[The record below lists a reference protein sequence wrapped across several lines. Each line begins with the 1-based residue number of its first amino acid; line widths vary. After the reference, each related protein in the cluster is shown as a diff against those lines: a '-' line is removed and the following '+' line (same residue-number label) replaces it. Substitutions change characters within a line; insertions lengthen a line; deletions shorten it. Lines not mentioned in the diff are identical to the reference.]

1 MTKKYSP
8 LLYTHKKGHKF
19 ASSEDGKKILPAII
33 QKKAVVRPRKAMRN
47 FIEEKNFVHLHLH
60 SEYSLLDGATRI
72 DSLVKEA
79 QKLGMRAVAVTDHG
93 NMYGAV
99 TFFDACVSLD
109 EAYYKEHG
117 KPIVKPIIGCEFYVC
132 RDHKVKEG
140 REKLHHLV
148 LLVKNDIGYK
158 NISALNAIAF
168 RDGFHFKPRI
178 DYDLLEKHSEG
189 LVCLSACVAG
199 TIPQYLLQDQDD
211 EAEKMALRLKNMFAP
226 GDFYIEV
233 QDHGLK
239 EQKYILPKLYALAKK
254 IGVKTVATNDVHYL
268 KKEDAFCQDILM
280 CVNMRKT
287 IDDPDRMKFDTDEFY
302 FKTYEEMQKVFEE
315 ESLANTLEIMDK
327 CNFNFE
333 YGHYLFPRYVPENG
347 DDPMTFIRKL
357 IDDGVKRKYG
367 KMTDELHERIEYELG
382 VISRMGFIEYYL
394 IVWDYISAARRM
406 GISVGPGRGS
416 GAGSVI
422 AYLLD
427 ITQLDPLR
435 FGLFF
440 ERFLNPDRVSAPDF
454 DVDFEDVR
462 RQDVIEYVRQKY
474 GPERVI
480 KIISLGMMAA
490 KNAIKDVG
498 RVLKVPYSETD
509 KITKAIPN
517 TVGRPF
523 ILKKVFG
530 FYQAKPGAK
539 DFGKEHEYVVPELVE
554 LYNNNPQLKEV
565 IDNAIKLEDMPRQT
579 SVHPCGVIIG
589 KEALDHFVPLSRSG
603 EDLTTQYNGGQME
616 HLGHLKMDF
625 LGLCNLSDI
634 KFAIE
639 YVKEN
644 RGIEVSFEKNTYD
657 DPDVF
662 KMIASGNTTAVFQIE
677 SGGFQKFMRELKPT
691 CLEDIVA
698 GVSLYRPGPM
708 DTIPDFVHNKHHPED
723 ITYVD
728 PRLEPVLNYTYGVI
742 VYQEQVMKIV
752 QVLAGYTLARAD
764 AVRKM
769 MGKKK
774 LKDLQKERDV
784 FVNGC
789 PSILGKPA
797 VDGCVKNGVSADV
810 ANALWDKMEKFGS
823 YAFNKS
829 HAAAY
834 SYVTYQT
841 AYLKYYYEPEFLTA
855 ILNNRI
861 TKSDDLKKYLAYV
874 KSEGLEL
881 LPPDVNASKTLF
893 SVKGETIRFGLS
905 AIKGIGGAICDQ
917 IIKEREQNGEFKS
930 LENFLSRTVEFGINK
945 RLIEGFIYAGAFDCF
960 GKTRSQLIS
969 VYENAMAC
977 AAKDAKSKLAGQFS
991 MFGDIMSGDDAI
1003 KIDYPNVKEYDTM
1016 EKLKKEKEVCGIYI
1030 SGNPLDDYLSEMAK
1044 YNFNSSMI
1052 QAEDAEDDSVDDDM
1066 GNSDFVS
1073 DIKDGMNVEC
1083 GGIISNVHKIMTKQ
1097 TNKPMAIITVED
1109 IYGEFDCMIFNKL
1122 YEVIQGSLENDRIAH
1137 IHGRISIRVGEKPII
1152 LVENIEFLDEKPSA
1166 TAVQTNQTKQPQ
1178 VVGEASEKQ
1187 QKPQTL
1193 YLKYDLTD
1201 AELVQSVGEIL
1212 ESYPGETPVFVQFQ
1226 KKLYNLKI
1234 CVEPSNSLQA
1244 ELITLLGAENI
1255 KLI

>member
-1 MTKKYSP
+1 
-8 LLYTHKKGHKF
+8 
-19 ASSEDGKKILPAII
+19 
-33 QKKAVVRPRKAMRN
+33 MRSFINENN
-47 FIEEKNFVHLHLH
+47 FIHLHLH

-72 DSLVKEA
+72 DSLVKRA
-79 QKLGMRAVAVTDHG
+79 KDLGMRAVAVTDHG
-93 NMYGAV
+93 IMYGAV

-117 KPIVKPIIGCEFYVC
+117 KPIVMPILGCEFYVC
-132 RDHKVKEG
+132 NDYKHKEG
-140 REKLHHLV
+140 REKLNHLV
-148 LLVKNDIGYK
+148 LLVKNEQGYK
-158 NISALNAIAF
+158 NISKLNAIAF
-168 RDGFHFKPRI
+168 RDGFYFKPRI
-178 DYDLLEKHSEG
+178 DYDLLAQYSEG
-189 LVCLSACVAG
+189 LVCLSACIAG
-199 TIPQYLLQDQDD
+199 TIPQYLLNGQDD
-211 EAEKMALRLKNMFAP
+211 LAEKDALRLKNMFAP

-233 QDHGLK
+233 QDHSLK
-239 EQKYILPKLYALAKK
+239 EEKFVLPKLYALAKK

-268 KKEDAFCQDILM
+268 DKEDSVSQDILM

-302 FKTYEEMQKVFEE
+302 FKTYEEMQKLFEE
-315 ESLANTLEIMDK
+315 ESLKTTLEIMDK
-327 CNFNFE
+327 CNYNFE
-333 YGHYLFPRYVPENG
+333 YGHYLFPRYVPETG

-367 KMTDELHERIEYELG
+367 EMTQELHDRIEYELG

-394 IVWDYISAARRM
+394 IVWDYIHAARKM

-422 AYLLD
+422 AYLMD

-454 DVDFEDVR
+454 DVDFEDCR
-462 RQDVIEYVRQKY
+462 RQDVIGYVREKY
-474 GPERVI
+474 GTERVI

-517 TVGRPF
+517 SIGRPY
-523 ILKKVFG
+523 ILKKAFG

-539 DFGKEHEYVVPELVE
+539 DYGVDYAVPELVDI
-554 LYNNNPQLKEV
+554 YNNNPQLRQV
-565 IDNAIKLEDMPRQT
+565 VDIAIKLEDMPRQT

-589 KEALDHFVPLSRSG
+589 KEALDNFVPLSRSG
-603 EDLTTQYNGGQME
+603 DEITTQYNGGQME

-634 KFAIE
+634 KFAIQ

-644 RGIEVSFEKNTYD
+644 RGIDVSFEHNTYD
-657 DPDVF
+657 DPEVF

-677 SGGFQKFMRELKPT
+677 SGGFQKFMRDLKPT

-708 DTIPDFVHNKHHPED
+708 DTIPEFVHNKHHPED
-723 ITYVD
+723 TTYVD

-797 VDGCVKNGVSADV
+797 VDGCIKNGVSAEV

-841 AYLKYYYEPEFLTA
+841 AYMKYYYEPEFLTA
-855 ILNNRI
+855 ILNNRM
-861 TKSDDLKKYLAYV
+861 TKSDDLKKYLAYA
-874 KSEGLEL
+874 KSEGIQI
-881 LPPDVNASKTLF
+881 LPPDINESKTLF
-893 SVKGETIRFGLS
+893 SVKGEIIRFGLS
-905 AIKGIGGAICDQ
+905 AIKGIGANICDQ
-917 IIKEREQNGEFKS
+917 IIDERDKNGKFTS

-945 RLIEGFIYAGAFDCF
+945 RLIEGFIYSGAFDSF
-960 GKTRSQLIS
+960 GKTRSQLIA
-969 VYENAMAC
+969 VYENALNC
-977 AAKDAKSKLAGQFS
+977 AAKDAKSKIAGQFS
-991 MFGDIMSGDDAI
+991 MFGDLMPEDEAI
-1003 KIDYPNVKEYDTM
+1003 KVDYPNIKEYEPM
-1016 EKLKKEKEVCGIYI
+1016 EKLKKEKEICGIYI
-1030 SGNPLDDYLSEMAK
+1030 SGNPLDAYLSKMLE
-1044 YNFNSSMI
+1044 YNFNSSMLQEGDN
-1052 QAEDAEDDSVDDDM
+1052 QAEDESQAQE
-1066 GNSDFVS
+1066 FVS
-1073 DIKDGMNVEC
+1073 DIQDGMAVEC
-1083 GGIISNVHKIMTKQ
+1083 GGIISEVKKIMTKMG
-1097 TNKPMAIITVED
+1097 NKPMAILTIED
-1109 IYGEFDCMIFNKL
+1109 IYGEFDCMMFPKIYDKFAQ
-1122 YEVIQGSLENDRIAH
+1122 ELETDRIVH
-1137 IHGRISIRVGEKPII
+1137 ITGKLSVRVGDKPII
-1152 LVENIEFLDEKPSA
+1152 LIDNIDFLDAIKQEDETSNKKQDVKVFGEEK
-1166 TAVQTNQTKQPQ
+1166 TAEVPK
-1178 VVGEASEKQ
+1178 VKV
-1187 QKPQTL
+1187 
-1193 YLKYDLTD
+1193 YLKFDLKNKEMVD
-1201 AELVQSVGEIL
+1201 IIGNVL
-1212 ESYPGETPVFVQFQ
+1212 ESYVGDSPVFVQYEG
-1226 KKLYNLKI
+1226 KLYDLKFR
-1234 CVEPSNSLQA
+1234 VSPSQSLKA
-1244 ELITLLGAENI
+1244 ELADIVGYQNVKI
-1255 KLI
+1255 M

>member
-1 MTKKYSP
+1 MTNKYSP
-8 LLYTHKKGHKF
+8 LLYSHKKGAKF
-19 ASSEDGKKILPAII
+19 KSSEDGKKILPEIKH
-33 QKKAVVRPRKAMRN
+33 KKNLKRPHEEMRK
-47 FIEEKNFVHLHLH
+47 FINEKNFVHLHLH
-60 SEYSLLDGATRI
+60 SEYSILDGATRI
-72 DSLVKEA
+72 DALVKKAKE
-79 QKLGMRAVAVTDHG
+79 LGMRAVAVTDHG

-117 KPIVKPIIGCEFYVC
+117 KPIVKPILGCEFYVSYNY
-132 RDHKVKEG
+132 KLKEG
-140 REKLHHLV
+140 REKLQHLV
-148 LLVKNDIGYK
+148 LLVKNAKGYE
-158 NISALNAIAF
+158 NISKLNAIAF

-178 DYDLLEKHSEG
+178 DYDLLEQYSEG
-189 LVCLSACVAG
+189 LVCLSACIAG
-199 TIPQYLLQDQDD
+199 TIPQLLLNNQDD
-211 EAEKMALRLKNMFAP
+211 EAEKVALRLKNMFAP

-233 QDHGLK
+233 QDHALK
-239 EQKYILPKLYALAKK
+239 EEKYVLPKLYALAKK

-268 KKEDAFCQDILM
+268 EKEDSVAQDILM
-280 CVNMRKT
+280 CVNMKKT
-287 IDDPDRMKFDTDEFY
+287 VDDPDRMKFDTDEFY
-302 FKTYEEMQKVFEE
+302 FKTYEEMSQLFEE
-315 ESLANTLEIMDK
+315 ESLLNSLEIMDK
-327 CNFNFE
+327 CNYNFE
-333 YGHYLFPRYVPENG
+333 YGHYLFPRYIPENG

-357 IDDGVKRKYG
+357 IDQGVKEKYPVVTQEL
-367 KMTDELHERIEYELG
+367 TDRIEYELG

-394 IVWDYISAARRM
+394 IVWDYINAARKM

-422 AYLLD
+422 AYLMG

-454 DVDFEDVR
+454 DVDFEDCR
-462 RQDVIEYVRQKY
+462 RQDVIEYVRKKY
-474 GPERVI
+474 GNERVI

-498 RVLKVPYSETD
+498 RAMKVPYSETD

-517 TVGRPF
+517 TVGRPY

-530 FYQAKPGAK
+530 FYKAKPGAK
-539 DFGKEHEYVVPELVE
+539 DAGREHEYVVQELVD

-565 IDNAIKLEDMPRQT
+565 VDIAIKLEDMPRQP

-589 KEALDHFVPLSRSG
+589 KQALDDFVPLSRSG
-603 EDLTTQYNGGQME
+603 EEITTQYNGGQME

-634 KFAIE
+634 KFAIQ

-644 RGIEVSFEKNTYD
+644 RGIDVSFEKNTYD

-662 KMIASGNTTAVFQIE
+662 KMIASGNTTAVFQLE
-677 SGGFQKFMRELKPT
+677 SGGFQKFMKELKPT

-723 ITYVD
+723 VTYVD

-797 VDGCVKNGVSADV
+797 VDGCVKNGVPADV

-841 AYLKYYYEPEFLTA
+841 AYMKYYYRPEFLTA
-855 ILNNRI
+855 TLNNRI
-861 TKSDDLKKYLAYV
+861 SKSDDLKKYLAYA
-874 KSEGLEL
+874 KSENISI
-881 LPPDVNASKTLF
+881 LPPDINESKTLF
-893 SVKGETIRFGLS
+893 SVKGDDIRFGLS

-917 IIKEREQNGEFKS
+917 IIEEREKNGKFKS
-930 LENFLSRTVEFGINK
+930 LENFLSRTVDFGLNK
-945 RLIEGFIYAGAFDCF
+945 RLIEGFIYSGAFDCF

-969 VYENAMAC
+969 VYENAMAQ
-977 AAKDAKSKLAGQFS
+977 AAKDAKSRVAGQFS
-991 MFGDIMSGDDAI
+991 MFSDIMSEDEAI
-1003 KIDYPNVKEYDTM
+1003 KINYPNLKEYDTM
-1016 EKLKKEKEVCGIYI
+1016 ERLKKEKEICGIYI
-1030 SGNPLDDYLSEMAK
+1030 SGSPLDDYMSEMLE

-1052 QAEDAEDDSVDDDM
+1052 QDGDSGSEEDEM
-1066 GNSDFVS
+1066 GNSNNDFVS
-1073 DIKDGMNVEC
+1073 DLKDGMQVDC
-1083 GGIISNVHKIMTKQ
+1083 GGVVSVLKKIMTKQ
-1097 TNKPMAIITVED
+1097 GNKQMAILTIED
-1109 IYGEFDCMIFNKL
+1109 IYGEFDCMMFNKL
-1122 YEVIQGSLENDRIAH
+1122 YEKEMAELEQDRIVH
-1137 IHGRISIRVGEKPII
+1137 INGRLSIRVGEKPII
-1152 LVENIEFLDEKPSA
+1152 LIEKIDYLDKKA
-1166 TAVQTNQTKQPQ
+1166 DLTKTN
-1178 VVGEASEKQ
+1178 ASEQSQVFGMEKQ
-1187 QKPQTL
+1187 VEEKIPKV
-1193 YLKYDLTD
+1193 YLKFDLNNQ
-1201 AELVQSVGEIL
+1201 ELVATIGEVI
-1212 ESYPGETPVFVQFQ
+1212 ECYQGKSPVMVQHE
-1226 KKLYNLKI
+1226 KKLYNLGFKAN
-1234 CVEPSNSLQA
+1234 PTNSFVA
-1244 ELITLLGAENI
+1244 EISEIIGAENI
-1255 KLI
+1255 KIM

>member
-1 MTKKYSP
+1 MPNKYSP
-8 LLYTHKKGHKF
+8 LLHTYKKGYKF
-19 ASSEDGKKILPAII
+19 KQSEDGKKIVPEIRI
-33 QKKAVVRPRKAMRN
+33 KKSVKRPHLEMRK
-47 FIEEKNFVHLHLH
+47 FIDEQNFVHLHLH

-72 DSLVKEA
+72 DSLVKKAKE
-79 QKLGMRAVAVTDHG
+79 LGMRAVAVTDHG

-117 KPIVKPIIGCEFYVC
+117 KPIVKPILGCEFYVC
-132 RDHKVKEG
+132 KDHTKKEG
-140 REKLHHLV
+140 REKLNHLV
-148 LLVKNDIGYK
+148 LLVKNEQGYK
-158 NISALNAIAF
+158 NISKLNAIAF

-178 DYDLLEKHSEG
+178 DYKLLEQYSEG
-189 LVCLSACVAG
+189 LICLSACIAG
-199 TIPQYLLQDQDD
+199 TVPSYMLNNQDD
-211 EAEKMALRLKNMFAP
+211 EAEKDALRLKNMFAP
-226 GDFYIEV
+226 GDFYLEV

-239 EQKYILPKLYALAKK
+239 EEKYVLPKLYALAKK

-268 KKEDAFCQDILM
+268 DKEDAMCQDILM

-302 FKTYEEMQKVFEE
+302 FKTYEEMKKLFDE
-315 ESLANTLEIMDK
+315 ESLQTSLEIMDK

-333 YGHYLFPRYVPENG
+333 YGHYLFPRYIPENG
-347 DDPMTFIRKL
+347 DDPMTYIRKI

-367 KMTDELHERIEYELG
+367 EMFPELHERIEYELG

-394 IVWDYISAARRM
+394 IVWDYIHAARKM

-422 AYLLD
+422 AYLMD

-454 DVDFEDVR
+454 DVDFEDCR
-462 RQDVIEYVRQKY
+462 RQDVIGYVREKY
-474 GPERVI
+474 GTERVI

-498 RVLKVPYSETD
+498 RVLKVPYAETD

-517 TVGRPF
+517 SIGRPY
-523 ILKKVFG
+523 ILKKAFG

-539 DFGKEHEYVVPELVE
+539 DYGVDYAVPELLE
-554 LYNNNPQLKEV
+554 LYKNNPQLKQV
-565 IDNAIKLEDMPRQT
+565 VDIAIKLEDMPRQT

-589 KEALDHFVPLSRSG
+589 KEALDNFVPLSRSG
-603 EDLTTQYNGGQME
+603 EEITTQYNGGQME

-625 LGLCNLSDI
+625 LGLSNLSDI
-634 KFAIE
+634 KFAIQ

-644 RGIEVSFEKNTYD
+644 RGIDVSFENNTYD

-677 SGGFQKFMRELKPT
+677 SGGFQKFMKDLKPT

-708 DTIPDFVHNKHHPED
+708 DTIPDFVHNKHNPED
-723 ITYVD
+723 VTYVD

-752 QVLAGYTLARAD
+752 QVLAGYTLSRAD

-774 LKDLQKERDV
+774 LKDLQKEREV

-797 VDGCVKNGVSADV
+797 VDGCVKNGVSAEV

-841 AYLKYYYEPEFLTA
+841 AYMKYYYMPEFLTA

-861 TKSDDLKKYLAYV
+861 SKSDDLKKYLAYA
-874 KSEGLEL
+874 KSENIAILS
-881 LPPDVNASKTLF
+881 PDINESKTLF
-893 SVKGETIRFGLS
+893 SVKGDSIRFGLS
-905 AIKGIGGAICDQ
+905 AIKGIGGTICDM
-917 IIKEREQNGEFKS
+917 IIKCRERDGKFTS
-930 LENFLSRTVEFGINK
+930 LENFLSRTVEFGLNK
-945 RLIEGFIYAGAFDCF
+945 RLIEGFIFSGAFDCF
-960 GKTRSQLIS
+960 GKTRSQLIA

-977 AAKDAKSKLAGQFS
+977 AAKDAKSKVSGQFS
-991 MFGDIMSGDDAI
+991 MFGDLMGEDEAI
-1003 KIDYPNVKEYDTM
+1003 KIVYPDLKEYDHM

-1030 SGNPLDDYLSEMAK
+1030 SGNPLDEYMSIIKD

-1052 QAEDAEDDSVDDDM
+1052 QEEDIEGETVDESDHHD
-1066 GNSDFVS
+1066 DFVS
-1073 DIKDGMNVEC
+1073 DLKDGMMVDC
-1083 GGIISNVHKIMTKQ
+1083 GGVISEVKRIMTKVG
-1097 TNKPMAIITVED
+1097 NKPMAILVVED
-1109 IYGEFDCMIFNKL
+1109 IYGEFDCMMFNKT
-1122 YEVIQGSLENDRIAH
+1122 YEKFAESLAEDRIVH
-1137 IHGRISIRVGEKPII
+1137 ITGRVSIRVGDKPII
-1152 LVENIEFLDEKPSA
+1152 LVENLEYLDEKKA
-1166 TAVQTNQTKQPQ
+1166 
-1178 VVGEASEKQ
+1178 EEI
-1187 QKPQTL
+1187 QKPQEKAVFGETKPVETTKKV
-1193 YLKYDLTD
+1193 YLKFDITD
-1201 AELVQSVGEIL
+1201 ARLVETLGEIL
-1212 ESYPGETPVFVQFQ
+1212 SCYQGASPVFVQYN
-1226 KKLYNLKI
+1226 KKLYNLGFA
-1234 CVEPSNSLQA
+1234 VEPTTSLIA
-1244 ELITLLGAENI
+1244 EVSSIIGEANI
-1255 KLI
+1255 KII

>member
-1 MTKKYSP
+1 MTNKYSP
-8 LLYTHKKGHKF
+8 LLYSLKNGYKF
-19 ASSEDGKKILPAII
+19 KSSEDGKKILPEVL
-33 QKKAVVRPRKAMRN
+33 KKRKLVRPRHAMRE
-47 FIEEKNFVHLHLH
+47 FINEKNFVHLHLH
-60 SEYSLLDGATRI
+60 SEFSLLDGAARI
-72 DSLVKEA
+72 DSVVKKAKE
-79 QKLGMRAVAVTDHG
+79 LGMRAVAVTDHG

-117 KPIVKPIIGCEFYVC
+117 KPIVKPILGCEFYVC
-132 RDHKVKEG
+132 SNHELKEG
-140 REKLHHLV
+140 REKLNHLI
-148 LLVKNDIGYK
+148 LLVKNEEGYQ
-158 NISALNAIAF
+158 NIAKLNAIAF

-178 DYDLLEKHSEG
+178 DYKLLEQYSGG
-189 LVCLSACVAG
+189 LICLSACIAG
-199 TIPQYLLQDQDD
+199 TIPQLLLNDKDD
-211 EAEKMALRLKNMFAP
+211 EAEAFALKLKNMFAP

-233 QDHGLK
+233 QDHSLK
-239 EQKYILPKLYALAKK
+239 EEKYVLPKLFALAKK

-268 KKEDAFCQDILM
+268 EKEDAFCQDILM

-302 FKTYEEMQKVFEE
+302 FKTYEEMQKLFDE
-315 ESLANTLEIMDK
+315 ESLQTTLEIADK
-327 CNFNFE
+327 CNYNFQ

-357 IDDGVKRKYG
+357 IDEGVKKHYG
-367 KMTDELHERIEYELG
+367 EMTPELHDRIEYELG

-394 IVWDYISAARRM
+394 IVWDYINAARKM

-422 AYLLD
+422 AYLIG

-454 DVDFEDVR
+454 DVDFEDCR
-462 RQDVIEYVRQKY
+462 RQDVIDYVRKKY
-474 GPERVI
+474 GSKRVI

-498 RVLKVPYSETD
+498 RVLRVPYSETD

-517 TVGRPF
+517 TIKRPY
-523 ILKKVFG
+523 ILKKAFG
-530 FYQAKPGAK
+530 FYQAKPGDK
-539 DFGKEHEYVVPELVE
+539 DYGVEYAVPELIE
-554 LYNNNPQLKEV
+554 LYNNNPQLKQV
-565 IDNAIKLEDMPRQT
+565 VDNAIKLEDMPRQT

-589 KEALDHFVPLSRSG
+589 ADELDKFVPLSRSG
-603 EDLTTQYNGGQME
+603 DEITTQYNGGQME

-634 KFAIE
+634 KFAIQ

-657 DPDVF
+657 DPQVF
-662 KMIASGNTTAVFQIE
+662 KMLASGNTTAVFQLE
-677 SGGFQKFMRELKPT
+677 SGGFQKFMKELKPT

-708 DTIPDFVHNKHHPED
+708 DTIPTFVHNKHNPQD
-723 ITYVD
+723 VTYVD

-774 LKDLQKERDV
+774 LKDLQKEREV
-784 FVNGC
+784 FVHGC

-797 VDGCVKNGVSADV
+797 VDGCVKNGVSEKV
-810 ANALWDKMEKFGS
+810 ANDLWDKMEKFGS

-855 ILNNRI
+855 TLNNRI
-861 TKSDDLKKYLAYV
+861 SKSDDLKKYLAFA
-874 KSEGLEL
+874 KSEGIEL
-881 LPPDVNASKTLF
+881 LPPDINESKTLF

-905 AIKGIGGAICDQ
+905 AIKGIGGAICDD
-917 IIKEREQNGEFKS
+917 IIKEREDNGKFKS
-930 LENFLSRTVEFGINK
+930 LENFLTRTVNFGINK

-977 AAKDAKSKLAGQFS
+977 AAKDAKSKLTGQFS
-991 MFGDIMSGDDAI
+991 MFSDIMAGDESI
-1003 KIDYPNVKEYDTM
+1003 KVNYPNIAEYSAMD
-1016 EKLKKEKEVCGIYI
+1016 KLKNEKEVCGIYI
-1030 SGNPLDDYLSEMAK
+1030 SGNPLDDYLSVMK
-1044 YNFNSSMI
+1044 DYNFNSSMI
-1052 QAEDAEDDSVDDDM
+1052 ETEESEMTGNEDFEANTSE
-1066 GNSDFVS
+1066 FLS
-1073 DIKDGMNVEC
+1073 DIKDGMQVEC
-1083 GGIISNVHKIMTKQ
+1083 GGILSNVHKIMTKQ

-1109 IYGEFDCMIFNKL
+1109 IYGEFDCMVFNKL
-1122 YEVIQGSLENDRIAH
+1122 FEKISETLNVDRIVH
-1137 IHGRISIRVGEKPII
+1137 INGRVSIRVGEKPII
-1152 LVENIEFLDEKPSA
+1152 LVESIDYLDEKKPVDKQENA
-1166 TAVQTNQTKQPQ
+1166 NKDKVFGETKHEETIKVPK
-1178 VVGEASEKQ
+1178 V
-1187 QKPQTL
+1187 
-1193 YLKYDLTD
+1193 YLRFNIKNDSLFSNIDDVLSGYIGNSPVFAQFEGKLYDLKRKVD
-1201 AELVQSVGEIL
+1201 ASTSLKAEISSIIGE
-1212 ESYPGETPVFVQFQ
+1212 
-1226 KKLYNLKI
+1226 
-1234 CVEPSNSLQA
+1234 
-1244 ELITLLGAENI
+1244 ENI
-1255 KLI
+1255 KIL

>member
-1 MTKKYSP
+1 MAKKYSP
-8 LLYTHKKGHKF
+8 LLHTQTKGHKF
-19 ASSEDGKKILPAII
+19 KQSEDGKKILPEIR
-33 QKKAVVRPRKAMRN
+33 QKKKITKPKLEMRR
-47 FIEEKNFVHLHLH
+47 FIDEKGFVHLHLH

-72 DSLVKEA
+72 DALVKRAKE
-79 QKLGMRAVAVTDHG
+79 LGMRAVAVTDHG

-109 EAYYKEHG
+109 EAYYKRHG
-117 KPIVKPIIGCEFYVC
+117 KPIVKPILGCEFYIC
-132 RDHKVKEG
+132 KNHLVKEG
-140 REKLHHLV
+140 REKLNHLV
-148 LLVKNDIGYK
+148 LLVKNEKGYQ
-158 NISALNAIAF
+158 NISKLNAIAF

-178 DYDLLEKHSEG
+178 DYDVLSKYSEG

-199 TIPQYLLQDQDD
+199 TIPQYLLNDMDD
-211 EAEKMALRLKNMFAP
+211 EAEKDAILLRDMFAP

-239 EQKYILPKLYALAKK
+239 EQKYILPKLYKLAKK

-268 KKEDAFCQDILM
+268 DKEDAVCQDVLM

-302 FKTYEEMQKVFEE
+302 FKTYEEMQKLFDE
-315 ESLANTLEIMDK
+315 ESLANSLEIMDK
-327 CNFNFE
+327 CNYNFE

-347 DDPMTFIRKL
+347 DDPMTYIRKI

-367 KMTDELHERIEYELG
+367 EMFPELHDRIEYELG

-394 IVWDYISAARRM
+394 IVWDYIHAARKM

-422 AYLLD
+422 AYLMD

-462 RQDVIEYVRQKY
+462 RQDVIGYVREKY
-474 GPERVI
+474 GSERTI

-517 TVGRPF
+517 SIGRPF
-523 ILKKVFG
+523 ILKKAFG
-530 FYQAKPGAK
+530 FYKAKEGAK
-539 DFGKEHEYVVPELVE
+539 DYGVDYAVPELVDI
-554 LYNNNPQLKEV
+554 YNNNPQLKQV
-565 IDNAIKLEDMPRQT
+565 VDIAIKLEDMPRQT

-589 KEALDHFVPLSRSG
+589 KEALDNFVPLSRSG
-603 EDLTTQYNGGQME
+603 DEITTQYNGGQME

-634 KFAIE
+634 KFAIQ

-644 RGIEVSFEKNTYD
+644 RGIDVSFEKNTYD

-677 SGGFQKFMRELKPT
+677 SGGFQKFMKDLKPT

-708 DTIPDFVHNKHHPED
+708 DTIPEFVHNKHHPED
-723 ITYVD
+723 TTYVD

-774 LKDLQKERDV
+774 LKDLQAEREV

-797 VDGCVKNGVSADV
+797 VDGCVKNGVSAEV

-841 AYLKYYYEPEFLTA
+841 AYMKYYYEPEFLTA

-861 TKSDDLKKYLAYV
+861 SKSDDLKKYLAYA
-874 KSEGLEL
+874 KSEGIAI
-881 LPPDVNASKTLF
+881 LPPDINKSQTLF

-905 AIKGIGGAICDQ
+905 AIKGIGGGICDD
-917 IIKEREQNGEFKS
+917 IIKIRERDGEYTS
-930 LENFLSRTVEFGINK
+930 LENFLSRTIEVGLNK
-945 RLIEGFIYAGAFDCF
+945 RLIEGFIYSGAFDCF
-960 GKTRSQLIS
+960 GKTRSQLIA

-991 MFGDIMSGDDAI
+991 MFGDLMAADDAI
-1003 KIDYPNVKEYDTM
+1003 KINYPNISEYDNM

-1030 SGNPLDDYLSEMAK
+1030 SGSPLDAYINQIKDFS
-1044 YNFNSSMI
+1044 FNSSMI
-1052 QAEDAEDDSVDDDM
+1052 QEGDSGEELVEDVNHTAE
-1066 GNSDFVS
+1066 NFVS
-1073 DIKDGMNVEC
+1073 DLKDGMDVEC
-1083 GGIISNVHKIMTKQ
+1083 GGVISEVKRILTKVG
-1097 TNKPMAIITVED
+1097 NKPMAILTIED
-1109 IYGEFDCMIFNKL
+1109 MYGEFDVMMFNKV
-1122 YEVIQGSLENDRIAH
+1122 YEKFADVLSSDRIVK
-1137 IHGRISIRVGEKPII
+1137 INGRLSIRVGDKPIV
-1152 LVENIEFLDEKPSA
+1152 LLEKMEFLDE
-1166 TAVQTNQTKQPQ
+1166 
-1178 VVGEASEKQ
+1178 Q
-1187 QKPQTL
+1187 QKPQNSDNKKIEQIQEIL
-1193 YLKYDLTD
+1193 NVKKMYLKFDLANKD
-1201 AELVQSVGEIL
+1201 LLSEIGDIL
-1212 ESYPGETPVFVQFQ
+1212 ICYPGDSPVFVQYNN
-1226 KKLYNLKI
+1226 KLYNLNI
-1234 CVEPSNSLQA
+1234 SVDPVMTLQA
-1244 ELITLLGAENI
+1244 ELSSIIGEQNI
-1255 KLI
+1255 KVI

>member
-1 MTKKYSP
+1 MTNKYSP
-8 LLYTHKKGHKF
+8 LLYSLKKGYKF
-19 ASSEDGKKILPAII
+19 KSSEDGKKILPEIR
-33 QKKAVVRPRKAMRN
+33 KKLTLRRPRHAMRE
-47 FIEEKNFVHLHLH
+47 FIDEKNFVHLHLH
-60 SEYSLLDGATRI
+60 SEFSLLDGATRI
-72 DSLVKEA
+72 ENLVKKA
-79 QKLGMRAVAVTDHG
+79 KQLGMRAVAVTDHG

-99 TFFDACVSLD
+99 TFFDACVALD

-117 KPIVKPIIGCEFYVC
+117 KPIVKPIIGCEFYVAQ
-132 RDHKVKEG
+132 DYQKKEG
-140 REKLHHLV
+140 REKLNHLI
-148 LLVKNDIGYK
+148 LLVKNEEGYA
-158 NISALNAIAF
+158 NISKLNAIAF

-178 DYDLLEKHSEG
+178 DYKLLEQYSGG
-189 LVCLSACVAG
+189 LVCLSACIAG
-199 TIPQYLLQDQDD
+199 TLPQLLLEDRDE
-211 EAEKMALRLKNMFAP
+211 EAEEFALRMKNMFAP

-233 QDHGLK
+233 QDHALK
-239 EQKYILPKLYALAKK
+239 EEKYVLPKLYALAKK

-268 KKEDAFCQDILM
+268 EKEDAFSQDILM

-287 IDDPDRMKFDTDEFY
+287 IDDPDRMKFETEEFY
-302 FKTYEEMQKVFEE
+302 FKTYDEMKKLFDE
-315 ESLANTLEIMDK
+315 ESLQTTLEIMDK
-327 CNFNFE
+327 CNYNFQ

-357 IDDGVKRKYG
+357 IDEGVKKRYG
-367 KMTDELHERIEYELG
+367 KMTPELHERIEYELG

-394 IVWDYISAARRM
+394 IVWDYINAARNM

-422 AYLLD
+422 AYLIG

-454 DVDFEDVR
+454 DVDFEDCR

-474 GPERVI
+474 GSNRVI
-480 KIISLGMMAA
+480 KIVSLGMMAA

-517 TVGRPF
+517 TIKRPY
-523 ILKKVFG
+523 ILKKAFG
-530 FYQAKPGAK
+530 FYQAKPGDK
-539 DFGKEHEYVVPELVE
+539 DYGVDYAVPELIE
-554 LYNNNPQLKEV
+554 IYNNNPQLKQV
-565 IDNAIKLEDMPRQT
+565 VDNAIKLEDMPRQT

-603 EDLTTQYNGGQME
+603 DEITTQYNGGQME

-634 KFAIE
+634 KFAIQ

-644 RGIEVSFEKNTYD
+644 RGIDVSFENNTYD
-657 DPDVF
+657 DPEVF
-662 KMIASGNTTAVFQIE
+662 KMIASGNTTAVFQLE
-677 SGGFQKFMRELKPT
+677 SGGFQKFMKELKPT

-708 DTIPDFVHNKHHPED
+708 DTIPDFVHNKHHPQD
-723 ITYVD
+723 VTYVD

-774 LKDLQKERDV
+774 LKDLQKEREV
-784 FVNGC
+784 FVHGC

-797 VDGCVKNGVSADV
+797 VDGCVKNGVPEDV
-810 ANALWDKMEKFGS
+810 ANNLWDKMEKFGS

-841 AYLKYYYEPEFLTA
+841 AYMKHYYEPEFLTA
-855 ILNNRI
+855 TLNNRI
-861 TKSDDLKKYLAYV
+861 SKSDDLKKYLAFA
-874 KSEGLEL
+874 KSEGIAI
-881 LPPDVNASKTLF
+881 LPPDINESKTLF

-905 AIKGIGGAICDQ
+905 AIKGIGGNICDQ
-917 IIKEREQNGEFKS
+917 IIEERNKNGKFKS
-930 LENFLSRTVEFGINK
+930 LENFLTRTVNFGINK
-945 RLIEGFIYAGAFDCF
+945 RLIEGFIYAGAFDSF

-977 AAKDAKSKLAGQFS
+977 AAKDAKSKITGQFS
-991 MFGDIMSGDDAI
+991 MFSDIMAEDESI
-1003 KIDYPNVKEYDTM
+1003 KVNYPNIKEYDTM

-1030 SGNPLDDYLSEMAK
+1030 SGSPLDDYLQVMK
-1044 YNFNSSMI
+1044 DYNFNSSMI
-1052 QAEDAEDDSVDDDM
+1052 ESEDEEMTGNEDYETNTSEFL
-1066 GNSDFVS
+1066 NE
-1073 DIKDGMNVEC
+1073 IKDGMNVDC

-1097 TNKPMAIITVED
+1097 SNKPMAILTIED
-1109 IYGEFDCMIFNKL
+1109 IYGEFDCMMFNKL
-1122 YEVIQGSLENDRIAH
+1122 YEKLAESVTVDRIVH
-1137 IHGRISIRVGEKPII
+1137 ISGRVSVRVGEKPII
-1152 LVENIEFLDEKPSA
+1152 LIESVEFLDEKKSQILQSKTENKVFGDNKKAEEKIPK
-1166 TAVQTNQTKQPQ
+1166 VYLRFDITNTD
-1178 VVGEASEKQ
+1178 
-1187 QKPQTL
+1187 TL
-1193 YLKYDLTD
+1193 ST
-1201 AELVQSVGEIL
+1201 VREIL
-1212 ESYPGETPVFVQFQ
+1212 SGYIGKSPVFVQHMG
-1226 KKLYNLKI
+1226 KLYDLKMH
-1234 CVEPSNSLQA
+1234 VDPSNSLNA
-1244 ELITLLGAENI
+1244 EISSSIGAENI
-1255 KLI
+1255 KII

>member
-1 MTKKYSP
+1 MKLSPFLWTQTKGYKFKQNDDKKKSLIAEIRKP
-8 LLYTHKKGHKF
+8 LKVHRPKEEMRKFIDEKG
-19 ASSEDGKKILPAII
+19 
-33 QKKAVVRPRKAMRN
+33 
-47 FIEEKNFVHLHLH
+47 FVHLHLH

-72 DSLVKEA
+72 DSLVKRA
-79 QKLGMRAVAVTDHG
+79 RDLGMRAVAVTDHG

-117 KPIVKPIIGCEFYVC
+117 KPIVKPIMGCEFYVC
-132 RDHKVKEG
+132 KDHTKKDG

-148 LLVKNDIGYK
+148 LLVKNEKGYE
-158 NISALNAIAF
+158 NISKLNAIAF
-168 RDGFHFKPRI
+168 RDGFYFKPRI
-178 DYDLLEKHSEG
+178 DYDVLEKHTEG
-189 LVCLSACVAG
+189 LVCLSACLAG
-199 TIPQYLLQDQDD
+199 TIPSYLLDNQDD
-211 EAEKMALRLKNMFAP
+211 EAEKDAIRLRDMFAK

-268 KKEDAFCQDILM
+268 NKEDAMSQDILM

-287 IDDPDRMKFDTDEFY
+287 YDDPDRMRFDTDEFY
-302 FKTYEEMQKVFEE
+302 FKTYEEMQKLFDE
-315 ESLANTLEIMDK
+315 ESLATTLEIMDK
-327 CNFNFE
+327 CNYNFE
-333 YGHYLFPRYVPENG
+333 YGHYLFPRYIPETG
-347 DDPMTFIRKL
+347 DDPKTFILKL
-357 IDDGVKRKYG
+357 IDEGVKKHYPVVT
-367 KMTDELHERIEYELG
+367 KELTDRIDYELG
-382 VISRMGFIEYYL
+382 VIERMGFIEYYL
-394 IVWDYISAARRM
+394 IVWDYINAARKM

-422 AYLLD
+422 AYLLG

-454 DVDFEDVR
+454 DVDFEDSR
-462 RQDVIEYVRQKY
+462 RQDVIDYVRKKY
-474 GPERVI
+474 GSERVI

-517 TVGRPF
+517 TIKRPY
-523 ILKKVFG
+523 ILKKAFG
-530 FYQAKPGAK
+530 FYEAKPKDK
-539 DFGKEHEYVVPELVE
+539 DFGVDYSVPELID
-554 LYNNNPQLKEV
+554 LYNNSPQLKQV
-565 IDNAIKLEDMPRQT
+565 VDIAIKLEDMPRQT

-589 KEALDHFVPLSRSG
+589 RGPLDDYVPLSRSG
-603 EDLTTQYNGGQME
+603 EELTTQYNGGQME

-634 KFAIE
+634 KFAIQ

-644 RGIEVSFEKNTYD
+644 RGIEIDFEKNTYD

-662 KMIASGNTTAVFQIE
+662 KMLSTGNTTAVFQLE

-708 DTIPDFVHNKHHPED
+708 DTIPTFVHNKHNPED
-723 ITYVD
+723 VTYVD

-742 VYQEQVMKIV
+742 VYQEQVMKTV

-774 LKDLQKERDV
+774 LKDLQAERQV
-784 FVNGC
+784 FVHGC

-797 VDGCVKNGVSADV
+797 VEGCVANGVPEDV
-810 ANALWDKMEKFGS
+810 ANALWDQMEKFGS

-841 AYLKYYYEPEFLTA
+841 AWLKYYYEPEFLTA

-861 TKSDDLKKYLAYV
+861 TKSDDLKKYLAYA
-874 KSEGLEL
+874 KSVNIKIM
-881 LPPDVNASKTLF
+881 PPDVNESKTLF

-905 AIKGIGGAICDQ
+905 AIKGIGGGICDQ
-917 IIKEREQNGEFKS
+917 IIKEREDNGKFTS
-930 LENFLSRTVEFGINK
+930 LENFLSRTVEFNLNK
-945 RLIEGFIYAGAFDCF
+945 RLIEGFIAAGAFDCF
-960 GKTRSQLIS
+960 GKTRSQLIA
-969 VYENAMAC
+969 VYEKAMAC
-977 AAKDAKSKLAGQFS
+977 AVKDAKSRVAGQFS
-991 MFGDIMSGDDAI
+991 MFGDMMSADDAI
-1003 KIDYPNVKEYDTM
+1003 KIDYPNLAEFDNM

-1030 SGNPLDDYLSEMAK
+1030 SGNPLDTYLPQMIN
-1044 YNFNSSMI
+1044 YTFNSTMI
-1052 QAEDAEDDSVDDDM
+1052 QDGDDD
-1066 GNSDFVS
+1066 GAQTEETEQGEFVS
-1073 DIKDGMNVEC
+1073 DLKDGMQVEC
-1083 GGIISNVHKIMTKQ
+1083 GGIVSAVKRIMTKQ
-1097 TNKPMAIITVED
+1097 GNKPMAIITVED
-1109 IYGEFDCMIFNKL
+1109 IYGEFDCMMFPKT
-1122 YEVIQGSLENDRIAH
+1122 YEKFGATLEADRIVH
-1137 IHGRISIRVGEKPII
+1137 INGKISIRVGEKPII
-1152 LVENIEFLDEKPSA
+1152 LIENISYLDEQSAETEVKQETKPVFA
-1166 TAVQTNQTKQPQ
+1166 QENKVEQVKIKKVYLQFDITNQLL
-1178 VVGEASEKQ
+1178 VN
-1187 QKPQTL
+1187 TL
-1193 YLKYDLTD
+1193 NEIISGYPGRSPV
-1201 AELVQSVGEIL
+1201 LVQ
-1212 ESYPGETPVFVQFQ
+1212 YN
-1226 KKLYNLKI
+1226 KKLYPLGLS
-1234 CVEPSNSLQA
+1234 VEPSNALVA
-1244 ELITLLGAENI
+1244 EISRIIGQDNI
-1255 KLI
+1255 KII

>member
-1 MTKKYSP
+1 MANKYSP
-8 LLYTHKKGHKF
+8 LLYKLTKGYKF
-19 ASSEDGKKILPAII
+19 KQSEDGKKIVPEIRLR
-33 QKKAVVRPRKAMRN
+33 KNLTRPKKAMRS
-47 FIEEKNFVHLHLH
+47 FIDEKNFIHLHLH

-72 DSLVKEA
+72 DSLVKRA
-79 QKLGMRAVAVTDHG
+79 RDLGMRAVAVTDHG
-93 NMYGAV
+93 NMYGAD
-99 TFFDACVSLD
+99 TFFDACVGLD
-109 EAYYKEHG
+109 EAYYAEHG
-117 KPIVKPIIGCEFYVC
+117 KPIVKPIIGCEFYVAK
-132 RDHKVKEG
+132 DYKKHEG
-140 REKLHHLV
+140 REKLNHLV
-148 LLVKNDIGYK
+148 LLVKNETGYK
-158 NISALNAIAF
+158 NISKLNAIAF

-178 DYDLLEKHSEG
+178 DYSLLEQYSEG
-189 LVCLSACVAG
+189 LICLSACIAG
-199 TIPQYLLQDQDD
+199 TVPQYLLNDQDE
-211 EAEKMALRLKNMFAP
+211 EAEKDAIRLRDMFAP

-233 QDHGLK
+233 QDHALK
-239 EQKYILPKLYALAKK
+239 EEKYVLPKLYALAKK

-268 KKEDAFCQDILM
+268 DREDSVSQDILM

-302 FKTYEEMQKVFEE
+302 FKTYEEMQKLFDE
-315 ESLANTLEIMDK
+315 ESLQTSLEIMDK
-327 CNFNFE
+327 CNFNFQ
-333 YGHYLFPRYVPENG
+333 YGHYLFPRYIPENG

-357 IDDGVKRKYG
+357 IDKGVKKNYG
-367 KMTDELHERIEYELG
+367 EMTPELHERIEYELG

-394 IVWDYISAARRM
+394 IVWDYINAAREM

-422 AYLLD
+422 AYLLG

-454 DVDFEDVR
+454 DVDFEDCR
-462 RQDVIEYVRQKY
+462 RQDVIEYVRRKY
-474 GPERVI
+474 GSERVI

-498 RVLKVPYSETD
+498 RVLKVPYAETD
-509 KITKAIPN
+509 KITKAIPSSI
-517 TVGRPF
+517 GRPF
-523 ILKKVFG
+523 ILKKAFG
-530 FYQAKPGAK
+530 FYKAKEGAK
-539 DFGKEHEYVVPELVE
+539 DYGVDYSVPELIE
-554 LYNNNPQLKEV
+554 LYNNNPQLKQV
-565 IDNAIKLEDMPRQT
+565 VDIAIKLEDMPRQT

-589 KEALDHFVPLSRSG
+589 KEALDNFVPLSRSG
-603 EDLTTQYNGGQME
+603 DEITTQYNGGQME

-634 KFAIE
+634 KFAIQ

-644 RGIEVSFEKNTYD
+644 RGIDVSFEGNTYD
-657 DPDVF
+657 DPEVF
-662 KMIASGNTTAVFQIE
+662 KMLAAGDTTAVFQLE

-708 DTIPDFVHNKHHPED
+708 DTIPDFVHNKHNPED
-723 ITYVD
+723 VTYVD

-797 VDGCVKNGVSADV
+797 VDGCVKNGVPADV

-841 AYLKYYYEPEFLTA
+841 AYMKYYYRPEFLTA

-861 TKSDDLKKYLAYV
+861 TKSDDLKKYLAYI
-874 KSEGLEL
+874 KSEGIPL
-881 LPPDVNASKTLF
+881 LPPDINESKTLF
-893 SVKGETIRFGLS
+893 SVKGESIRFGLS

-917 IIKEREQNGEFKS
+917 IIKCREKDGPFTS
-930 LENFLSRTVEFGINK
+930 IGDFLSRTVEFGLNK

-969 VYENAMAC
+969 VYENAMAR
-977 AAKDAKSKLAGQFS
+977 AQKDAKSKLAGQFS
-991 MFGDIMSGDDAI
+991 MFDSMIASDDGM
-1003 KIDYPNVKEYDTM
+1003 KIDYPDIKEYDTF
-1016 EKLKKEKEVCGIYI
+1016 ERLKKEKEVCGIYI
-1030 SGNPLDDYLSEMAK
+1030 SGSPLDDYMSTLMEF
-1044 YNFNSSMI
+1044 NFNSSMI
-1052 QAEDAEDDSVDDDM
+1052 QEQDSGEENPDDM
-1066 GNSDFVS
+1066 SHPEDFVS
-1073 DIKDGMNVEC
+1073 DLKDGMVVDC
-1083 GGIISNVHKIMTKQ
+1083 GGVIAEIKRIMTKA
-1097 TNKPMAIITVED
+1097 TNKPMAILTIED
-1109 IYGEFDCMIFNKL
+1109 IYGDFDCMMFNKT
-1122 YEVIQGSLENDRIAH
+1122 YEKFADTLNTDRIVH
-1137 IHGRISIRVGEKPII
+1137 IKGKVSIRVGEKPII
-1152 LVENIEFLDEKPSA
+1152 LIETLDYLDEKPTQPDKKANEQTAA
-1166 TAVQTNQTKQPQ
+1166 TFGENKKVEDP
-1178 VVGEASEKQ
+1178 VVKV
-1187 QKPQTL
+1187 
-1193 YLKYDLTD
+1193 YLKFNLNDK
-1201 AELVQSVGEIL
+1201 ELVSTVGEIL
-1212 ESYPGETPVFVQFQ
+1212 SCYQGKSPVFVQFER
-1226 KKLYNLKI
+1226 KLYNLGFN
-1234 CVEPSNSLQA
+1234 VNASNSLKA
-1244 ELITLLGAENI
+1244 EIASVIGEENI
-1255 KLI
+1255 KII

>member
-1 MTKKYSP
+1 MTNKYSP
-8 LLYTHKKGHKF
+8 LLYSYKKGYKF
-19 ASSEDGKKILPAII
+19 KSSEDGKKILPEVR
-33 QKKAVVRPRKAMRN
+33 KKKELVRPRHAMRE
-47 FIEEKNFVHLHLH
+47 FIDEKNFIHLHLH
-60 SEYSLLDGATRI
+60 SEYSILDGATRI
-72 DSLVKEA
+72 DALVKKAKE
-79 QKLGMRAVAVTDHG
+79 LGMRAVAVTDHG

-117 KPIVKPIIGCEFYVC
+117 KPIVKPILGCEFYVS
-132 RDHKVKEG
+132 HNYKLKEG
-140 REKLHHLV
+140 REKLQHLV
-148 LLVKNDIGYK
+148 LLVKNKKGYE
-158 NISALNAIAF
+158 NISKLNAIAF

-178 DYDLLEKHSEG
+178 DYDLLEQYSEG
-189 LVCLSACVAG
+189 LVCLSACIAG
-199 TIPQYLLQDQDD
+199 TIPQLLLNDMDE
-211 EAEKMALRLKNMFAP
+211 EAEKVALRLKNMFAP

-233 QDHGLK
+233 QDHALK
-239 EQKYILPKLYALAKK
+239 EEKYVLPKLYALAKK

-268 KKEDAFCQDILM
+268 EKEDSVAQDILM
-280 CVNMRKT
+280 CVNMKKT

-302 FKTYEEMQKVFEE
+302 FKTYDEMRKLFDE
-315 ESLANTLEIMDK
+315 ESLLNSLEIMDK
-327 CNFNFE
+327 CNYNFE
-333 YGHYLFPRYVPENG
+333 YGHYLFPRYIPENG

-357 IDDGVKRKYG
+357 IDQGVKEKYPVVTQEL
-367 KMTDELHERIEYELG
+367 TDRIEYELG

-394 IVWDYISAARRM
+394 IVWDYINAARKM

-422 AYLLD
+422 AYLIG

-454 DVDFEDVR
+454 DVDFEDCR

-474 GPERVI
+474 GSERVI

-498 RVLKVPYSETD
+498 RAMKVPYSETD

-530 FYQAKPGAK
+530 FYQPKPGAK
-539 DFGKEHEYVVPELVE
+539 DFGVDYAVPELVDI
-554 LYNNNPQLKEV
+554 YNNNPQLKQV
-565 IDNAIKLEDMPRQT
+565 VDIAIKLEDMPRQP

-589 KEALDHFVPLSRSG
+589 KQALDDFVPLSRSG
-603 EDLTTQYNGGQME
+603 EEITTQYNGGQME

-634 KFAIE
+634 KFAIQ

-657 DPDVF
+657 DPEVF
-662 KMIASGNTTAVFQIE
+662 KMLASGNTTAVFQLE

-723 ITYVD
+723 VTYVD

-797 VDGCVKNGVSADV
+797 VDGCVKNGVSAEV

-841 AYLKYYYEPEFLTA
+841 AYMKYYYRPEFLTA
-855 ILNNRI
+855 TLNNRI
-861 TKSDDLKKYLAYV
+861 NKSDDLKKYLAYA
-874 KSEGLEL
+874 KSENIPI
-881 LPPDVNASKTLF
+881 LPPDINESKTLF

-905 AIKGIGGAICDQ
+905 AIKGIGGNICDQ
-917 IIKEREQNGEFKS
+917 IIEEREKNGKYKS
-930 LENFLSRTVEFGINK
+930 LENFLSRTIEFGLNK
-945 RLIEGFIYAGAFDCF
+945 RLIEGFIYSGAFDCF
-960 GKTRSQLIS
+960 GKTRSQLIA
-969 VYENAMAC
+969 VYENAMAQ
-977 AAKDAKSKLAGQFS
+977 AAKDAKSKISGQFS
-991 MFGDIMSGDDAI
+991 MFSDIMAEEESI
-1003 KIDYPNVKEYDTM
+1003 KITYPNLKEYDTM
-1016 EKLKKEKEVCGIYI
+1016 EKLKKEKEICGIYI
-1030 SGNPLDDYLSEMAK
+1030 SGSPLDDYMSEIMS

-1052 QAEDAEDDSVDDDM
+1052 QEGDSESDDGEMEGSQ
-1066 GNSDFVS
+1066 DFVS
-1073 DIKDGMNVEC
+1073 DLKDGMDVDC
-1083 GGIISNVHKIMTKQ
+1083 GGVISEVKRIMTKQ
-1097 TNKPMAIITVED
+1097 GNKPMAIITIED
-1109 IYGEFDCMIFNKL
+1109 VYGEFDCMMFNKV
-1122 YEVIQGSLENDRIAH
+1122 YEKEGAELDVDRIAH
-1137 IHGRISIRVGEKPII
+1137 IKGRLSIRVGDKPII
-1152 LVENIEFLDEKPSA
+1152 LIEKIDYLDKKANNSNLQDSSNGQSQVFGDAKEK
-1166 TAVQTNQTKQPQ
+1166 
-1178 VVGEASEKQ
+1178 EEKVPNVYM
-1187 QKPQTL
+1187 KF
-1193 YLKYDLTD
+1193 DITD
-1201 AELVQSVGEIL
+1201 NELVSTISEIV
-1212 ESYPGETPVFVQFQ
+1212 SCYQGKCPVFVQHE
-1226 KKLYNLKI
+1226 KKLYPLGVKAN
-1234 CVEPSNSLQA
+1234 PSNSFVA
-1244 ELITLLGAENI
+1244 EISEIIGSDSI
-1255 KLI
+1255 KII

>member
-1 MTKKYSP
+1 MANKLSP
-8 LLYTHKKGHKF
+8 LLYDFKKGFKF
-19 ASSEDGKKILPAII
+19 EEIKEGKKVKLVPVLRE
-33 QKKAVVRPRKAMRN
+33 KKLYKKPQNQMRS
-47 FIEEKNFVHLHLH
+47 FIDEKNFIHLHVH
-60 SEYSLLDGATRI
+60 SEFSLLDGATRI
-72 DSLVKEA
+72 DTLVKKAKE
-79 QKLGMRAVAVTDHG
+79 LGMRAVAVTDHG

-109 EAYYKEHG
+109 EDYYYRHG
-117 KPIVKPIIGCEFYVC
+117 KPIVKPILGCEFYVC
-132 RDHKVKEG
+132 SDLTKKEG
-140 REKLHHLV
+140 REKLNHLV
-148 LLVKNDIGYK
+148 LLVKNEEGYK
-158 NISALNAIAF
+158 NISKLNAIAF
-168 RDGFHFKPRI
+168 RDGFYFKPRI
-178 DYDLLEKHSEG
+178 DYKTLSQYSEG
-189 LVCLSACVAG
+189 LICLSACIAG
-199 TIPQYLLQDQDD
+199 TVPQFLLNNMD
-211 EAEKMALRLKNMFAP
+211 EDAEKDAIRLRDMFAP
-226 GDFYIEV
+226 GDFYLEV

-239 EQKYILPKLYALAKK
+239 EEKYVLPKLYALAKK

-268 KKEDAFCQDILM
+268 EKEDSVSQDILM

-302 FKTYEEMQKVFEE
+302 FKTYEEMQKLFEE
-315 ESLANTLEIMDK
+315 ESLLNSLEIMDK
-327 CNFNFE
+327 CNYNFE
-333 YGHYLFPRYVPENG
+333 YGHYLFPRYIPENG
-347 DDPMTFIRKL
+347 DDPMTYIRKL

-367 KMTDELHERIEYELG
+367 EMFPELHERIEYELG
-382 VISRMGFIEYYL
+382 VIERMGFIEYYL
-394 IVWDYISAARRM
+394 IVWDYIHAARKM

-422 AYLLD
+422 AYLMD

-454 DVDFEDVR
+454 DVDFEDCR
-462 RQDVIEYVRQKY
+462 RQDVIGYVREKY
-474 GPERVI
+474 GTERVI

-498 RVLKVPYSETD
+498 RVLKIPYAETD

-517 TVGRPF
+517 TVGRPY

-530 FYQAKPGAK
+530 FYHPKPGAK
-539 DFGKEHEYVVPELVE
+539 DFGKEQEYIVPELVDI
-554 LYNNNPQLKEV
+554 YNNNPQLKQV
-565 IDNAIKLEDMPRQT
+565 VDIAIKLEDMPRQT

-603 EDLTTQYNGGQME
+603 DEITTQYNGGQME

-634 KFAIE
+634 KFAIQ

-644 RGIEVSFEKNTYD
+644 RGIDVSFEKNTYD

-677 SGGFQKFMRELKPT
+677 SGGFQKFMKDLKPT

-708 DTIPDFVHNKHHPED
+708 DTIPDFVRNKHHPEG

-797 VDGCVKNGVSADV
+797 VDGCVKNGVSAEV

-841 AYLKYYYEPEFLTA
+841 AYMKYYYEPEFLTA

-861 TKSDDLKKYLAYV
+861 SKSDDLKKYLAYA
-874 KSEGLEL
+874 KSENISI
-881 LPPDVNASKTLF
+881 LPPDINESQTLF
-893 SVKGETIRFGLS
+893 SVKGDTIRFGLS

-917 IIKEREQNGEFKS
+917 IIKCREDGGKFKS
-930 LENFLSRTVEFGINK
+930 LENFLSRTVELGLNK
-945 RLIEGFIYAGAFDCF
+945 RLIEGFIYSGAFDCF
-960 GKTRSQLIS
+960 GKTRSQLIA
-969 VYENAMAC
+969 VYDNAMSQ

-991 MFGDIMSGDDAI
+991 MFGDIMSVDDAI
-1003 KIDYPNVKEYDTM
+1003 KINYPNLSEYDLM
-1016 EKLKKEKEVCGIYI
+1016 EKVKKEKEVCGIYI
-1030 SGNPLDDYLSEMAK
+1030 SGNPLDEYMEQMKDYT
-1044 YNFNSSMI
+1044 FNSSMI
-1052 QAEDAEDDSVDDDM
+1052 QEQDVESEVVDDSE
-1066 GNSDFVS
+1066 NKEDFVS
-1073 DIKDGMNVEC
+1073 DLKDGMNIDC
-1083 GGIISNVHKIMTKQ
+1083 GGVVSEVKRILSKS
-1097 TNKPMAIITVED
+1097 TNKPMAILIVED
-1109 IYGEFDCMIFNKL
+1109 IYGEFDCMMFNKL
-1122 YEVIQGSLENDRIAH
+1122 YEKYAETLTADRIVH
-1137 IHGRISIRVGEKPII
+1137 IKGRVSIRVGDKPII
-1152 LVENIEFLDEKPSA
+1152 IVESLDYLDEKKHLD
-1166 TAVQTNQTKQPQ
+1166 NTKQSENKAVFGESKKVEEVIQ
-1178 VVGEASEKQ
+1178 KVYLRFDVNNKQLVSEVG
-1187 QKPQTL
+1187 
-1193 YLKYDLTD
+1193 D
-1201 AELVQSVGEIL
+1201 IL
-1212 ESYPGETPVFVQFQ
+1212 SCYSGKCPVFVQHD
-1226 KKLYNLKI
+1226 KKLYNLG
-1234 CVEPSNSLQA
+1234 VSVAPSSTLEA
-1244 ELITLLGAENI
+1244 EIASVIGEGNI
-1255 KLI
+1255 KIL

>member
-1 MTKKYSP
+1 MPNKYSP
-8 LLYTHKKGHKF
+8 LLHTQKKGYKF
-19 ASSEDGKKILPAII
+19 KQSEDGKKILPEIR
-33 QKKAVVRPRKAMRN
+33 VRKTLKRPHAQMRN
-47 FIEEKNFVHLHLH
+47 FIDEKNFVHLHLH

-72 DSLVKEA
+72 DTLVKKAKE
-79 QKLGMRAVAVTDHG
+79 LGMRAVAVTDHG

-117 KPIVKPIIGCEFYVC
+117 KPIVKPILGCEFYVS
-132 RDHKVKEG
+132 RDHTKKEG
-140 REKLHHLV
+140 REKLNHLV
-148 LLVKNDIGYK
+148 LLVKNEQGYK
-158 NISALNAIAF
+158 NISKLNAIAF
-168 RDGFHFKPRI
+168 RDGFYFKPRI
-178 DYDLLEKHSEG
+178 DYKLLEQYSEG
-189 LVCLSACVAG
+189 LICLSACVAG
-199 TIPQYLLQDQDD
+199 TIPSYLLNNQDD
-211 EAEKMALRLKNMFAP
+211 EAEKDAIRLRDMFAP

-239 EQKYILPKLYALAKK
+239 EEKYVLPKLYALAKK

-268 KKEDAFCQDILM
+268 DKEDAVCQDILM

-302 FKTYEEMQKVFEE
+302 FKTYDEMKKLFEE
-315 ESLANTLEIMDK
+315 ESLQNTLEIMDK
-327 CNFNFE
+327 CNYNFE
-333 YGHYLFPRYVPENG
+333 YGHYLFPRYIPENG
-347 DDPMTFIRKL
+347 DDPMTYIRKI

-367 KMTDELHERIEYELG
+367 KMFPELHERIEYELG

-394 IVWDYISAARRM
+394 IVWDYILAARKM

-422 AYLLD
+422 AYLMD

-454 DVDFEDVR
+454 DVDFEDCR
-462 RQDVIEYVRQKY
+462 RQDVIGYVRQKY
-474 GPERVI
+474 GTERVI

-517 TVGRPF
+517 SIGRPY
-523 ILKKVFG
+523 ILKKAFG

-539 DFGKEHEYVVPELVE
+539 DYGVDYAVPELIE
-554 LYNNNPQLKEV
+554 LYNNNPQLKQV
-565 IDNAIKLEDMPRQT
+565 VDIAIKLEDMPRQT

-589 KEALDHFVPLSRSG
+589 KEALDNFVPLSRSG
-603 EDLTTQYNGGQME
+603 DEITTQYNGGQME

-625 LGLCNLSDI
+625 LGLSNLSDI
-634 KFAIE
+634 KFAIQ

-644 RGIEVSFEKNTYD
+644 RGIDVSFENNTYD

-677 SGGFQKFMRELKPT
+677 SGGFQKFMKDLKPT

-708 DTIPDFVHNKHHPED
+708 DTIPDFVHNKHNPQD
-723 ITYVD
+723 VTYVD

-752 QVLAGYTLARAD
+752 QVLAGYTLSRAD

-774 LKDLQKERDV
+774 LKDLQKEREV

-797 VDGCVKNGVSADV
+797 VDGCVKNGVPADV

-841 AYLKYYYEPEFLTA
+841 AYMKYYYQPEFLTA

-861 TKSDDLKKYLAYV
+861 SKSDDLKKYLAYA
-874 KSEGLEL
+874 KSEGIEILS
-881 LPPDVNASKTLF
+881 PDINESKTLF
-893 SVKGETIRFGLS
+893 SVKGESIRFGLS
-905 AIKGIGGAICDQ
+905 AIKGIGGTICDM
-917 IIKEREQNGEFKS
+917 IIKCREQDGKFTS
-930 LENFLSRTVEFGINK
+930 LENFLSRTVEFGLNK
-945 RLIEGFIYAGAFDCF
+945 RLIEGFIYSGAFDCF
-960 GKTRSQLIS
+960 GKTRSQLVA

-977 AAKDAKSKLAGQFS
+977 AAKDAKSKVSGQFS
-991 MFGDIMSGDDAI
+991 MFGDLMGESEAI
-1003 KIDYPNVKEYDTM
+1003 KIVYPDLKEYDLM

-1030 SGNPLDDYLSEMAK
+1030 SGNPLDEYMQIMKDYS
-1044 YNFNSSMI
+1044 FNSSMI
-1052 QAEDAEDDSVDDDM
+1052 QEEDIEGEVVDESENHD
-1066 GNSDFVS
+1066 DFVS
-1073 DIKDGMNVEC
+1073 DLKDGMNVEC
-1083 GGIISNVHKIMTKQ
+1083 GGVIAEVKRIMTKVG
-1097 TNKPMAIITVED
+1097 NKPMAILVVED
-1109 IYGEFDCMIFNKL
+1109 IYGEFDCMMFNKT
-1122 YEVIQGSLENDRIAH
+1122 YEKFAETLAADRIVH
-1137 IHGRISIRVGEKPII
+1137 ITGRLSIRVGDKPII
-1152 LVENIEFLDEKPSA
+1152 LVENIEYLDEKKPEI
-1166 TAVQTNQTKQPQ
+1166 VQPKQEK
-1178 VVGEASEKQ
+1178 VVFGEIKVEKVA
-1187 QKPQTL
+1187 KKV
-1193 YLKYDLTD
+1193 YLKFDITD
-1201 AELVQSVGEIL
+1201 ASLVNALSEIL
-1212 ESYPGETPVFVQFQ
+1212 TCYQGESPVFVQHN
-1226 KKLYNLKI
+1226 KKLYDLHI
-1234 CVEPSNSLQA
+1234 TVDPTNSLVA
-1244 ELITLLGAENI
+1244 EVSSMIGEANI
-1255 KLI
+1255 KII

>member
-1 MTKKYSP
+1 MMISP
-8 LLYTHKKGHKF
+8 LCYTQTKGYKFKQNDDKKK
-19 ASSEDGKKILPAII
+19 SLITELRLKKIAH
-33 QKKAVVRPRKAMRN
+33 RPKLEMRK
-47 FIEEKNFVHLHLH
+47 FIDEKGFVHLHLH

-72 DSLVKEA
+72 DSLVKRAKE
-79 QKLGMRAVAVTDHG
+79 LGMRAVAVTDHG

-117 KPIVKPIIGCEFYVC
+117 KPIVKPILGCEFYVC
-132 RDHKVKEG
+132 SDHTKKDG
-140 REKLHHLV
+140 REKLNHLV
-148 LLVKNDIGYK
+148 LLVKNAKGYE
-158 NISALNAIAF
+158 NISKLNAIAF
-168 RDGFHFKPRI
+168 RDGFYFKPRI
-178 DYDLLEKHSEG
+178 DYKLLEQYSEG
-189 LVCLSACVAG
+189 LVCLSACLAG
-199 TIPQYLLQDQDD
+199 TIPSFLLDNQDD
-211 EAEKMALRLKNMFAP
+211 EAEKDALRLKNMFAP

-268 KKEDAFCQDILM
+268 NKEDAMSQDILM

-287 IDDPDRMKFDTDEFY
+287 YDDPDRMKFDTEEFY
-302 FKTYEEMQKVFEE
+302 FKTYEEMQKLFEE

-327 CNFNFE
+327 CNYNFE
-333 YGHYLFPRYVPENG
+333 YGHYLFPRYIPETG
-347 DDPMTFIRKL
+347 DDPKTYILKL
-357 IDDGVKRKYG
+357 IDEGVKKHYPVVT
-367 KMTDELHERIEYELG
+367 KELTDRIDYELG
-382 VISRMGFIEYYL
+382 IIERMGFIEYYL
-394 IVWDYISAARRM
+394 IVWDYINAARKM

-422 AYLLD
+422 AYLLG

-454 DVDFEDVR
+454 DVDFEDSR
-462 RQDVIEYVRQKY
+462 RQDVIEYVRKKY
-474 GPERVI
+474 GSERVI
-480 KIISLGMMAA
+480 KIITLGMMAA

-517 TVGRPF
+517 TIKRPY
-523 ILKKVFG
+523 ILKKAFG
-530 FYQAKPGAK
+530 FYEAKPK
-539 DFGKEHEYVVPELVE
+539 DKDYGVDYSVPELIE
-554 LYNNNPQLKEV
+554 LYNNSAQLKQV
-565 IDNAIKLEDMPRQT
+565 VDIAIKLEDMPRQT

-589 KEALDHFVPLSRSG
+589 RGPLDDYVPLSRSG
-603 EDLTTQYNGGQME
+603 EEITTQYNGGQME

-634 KFAIE
+634 KFAIQ

-644 RGIEVSFEKNTYD
+644 RGIEVDFEKNTYD

-662 KMIASGNTTAVFQIE
+662 KMLSTGNTTAVFQLE

-708 DTIPDFVHNKHHPED
+708 DTIPKFVHNKHNPED
-723 ITYVD
+723 VTYVD

-774 LKDLQKERDV
+774 LKDLQAERQV
-784 FVNGC
+784 FVHGC

-797 VDGCVKNGVSADV
+797 VTGCVANGVPEDV
-810 ANALWDKMEKFGS
+810 ANALWDQMEKFGS

-841 AYLKYYYEPEFLTA
+841 AWLKYYFEPEFLTA

-861 TKSDDLKKYLAYV
+861 TKSDDLKKYLAYA
-874 KSEGLEL
+874 KSVNIEIK
-881 LPPDVNASKTLF
+881 PPDINESQTLF
-893 SVKGETIRFGLS
+893 SVKGESIRFGLS
-905 AIKGIGGAICDQ
+905 AIKGIGGGICDQ
-917 IIKEREQNGEFKS
+917 IIKEREDNGKFTS
-930 LENFLSRTVEFGINK
+930 LENFLSRTVEFNLNK
-945 RLIEGFIYAGAFDCF
+945 RLIEGFISAGAFDCF
-960 GKTRSQLIS
+960 GKKRSQLIA
-969 VYENAMAC
+969 VYEKAMAC
-977 AAKDAKSKLAGQFS
+977 AIKDSKSRLAGQFS
-991 MFGDIMSGDDAI
+991 MFGDLMQADDAI
-1003 KIDYPNVKEYDTM
+1003 KIDYPNLNEFEHN

-1030 SGNPLDDYLSEMAK
+1030 SGNPLDAYLSQMIN
-1044 YNFNSSMI
+1044 YNFNSTMI
-1052 QAEDAEDDSVDDDM
+1052 QEADDDGM
-1066 GNSDFVS
+1066 QTEENEQNEFVS
-1073 DIKDGMNVEC
+1073 DIKDGMQIET
-1083 GGIISNVHKIMTKQ
+1083 GGIVAEVKKIMTKQ
-1097 TNKPMAIITVED
+1097 GNKPMAILTIED
-1109 IYGEFDCMIFNKL
+1109 IYGEFDCMMFPKTF
-1122 YEVIQGSLENDRIAH
+1122 EKFGSSLEADRIVH
-1137 IHGRISIRVGEKPII
+1137 INGKVSIRVGEKPII
-1152 LVENIEFLDEKPSA
+1152 LIESISYLDEQKTESPIKTQTIVGA
-1166 TAVQTNQTKQPQ
+1166 QVEEQAPVKKVYLQFDITNQTL
-1178 VVGEASEKQ
+1178 VN
-1187 QKPQTL
+1187 TL
-1193 YLKYDLTD
+1193 HEIISGYPGNSPV
-1201 AELVQSVGEIL
+1201 LVQ
-1212 ESYPGETPVFVQFQ
+1212 YN
-1226 KKLYNLKI
+1226 KKLYPLG
-1234 CVEPSNSLQA
+1234 CFVEPSNALVA
-1244 ELITLLGAENI
+1244 EISRVIGQGNI
-1255 KLI
+1255 KIL

>member
-1 MTKKYSP
+1 MPNKYSP
-8 LLYTHKKGHKF
+8 LLHTYKKGYKF
-19 ASSEDGKKILPAII
+19 KQSEDGKKIVPELRVN
-33 QKKAVVRPRKAMRN
+33 KSVKRPHLEMRT
-47 FIEEKNFVHLHLH
+47 FIDEKNFVHLHLH

-72 DSLVKEA
+72 DTLVKKAKE
-79 QKLGMRAVAVTDHG
+79 LGMRAVAVTDHG

-117 KPIVKPIIGCEFYVC
+117 KPIVKPILGCEFYVC
-132 RDHKVKEG
+132 KDHTKKEG
-140 REKLHHLV
+140 REKLNHLV
-148 LLVKNDIGYK
+148 LLVKNEQGYK
-158 NISALNAIAF
+158 NISKLNAIAF

-178 DYDLLEKHSEG
+178 DYSLLEKYSEG
-189 LVCLSACVAG
+189 LICLSACIAG
-199 TIPQYLLQDQDD
+199 TIPSFMLNNQDD
-211 EAEKMALRLKNMFAP
+211 EAEKDALRLKNMFAP

-239 EQKYILPKLYALAKK
+239 EEKYVLPKLYALAKK

-268 KKEDAFCQDILM
+268 EKEDAMCQDILM

-302 FKTYEEMQKVFEE
+302 FKTYEEMKKLFDE
-315 ESLANTLEIMDK
+315 ESLQTSLEIMDK
-327 CNFNFE
+327 CNYNFE
-333 YGHYLFPRYVPENG
+333 YGHYLFPRYIPENG
-347 DDPMTFIRKL
+347 DDPMTYIRKI

-367 KMTDELHERIEYELG
+367 KMFPELHERIEYELG

-394 IVWDYISAARRM
+394 IVWDYIHAARKM

-422 AYLLD
+422 AYLMD

-454 DVDFEDVR
+454 DVDFEDCR
-462 RQDVIEYVRQKY
+462 RQDVIGYVREKY

-498 RVLKVPYSETD
+498 RVLKVPYAETD

-517 TVGRPF
+517 SIGRPY
-523 ILKKVFG
+523 ILKKAFG

-539 DFGKEHEYVVPELVE
+539 DYGVDYAVPELLE
-554 LYNNNPQLKEV
+554 LYKNNPQLKQV
-565 IDNAIKLEDMPRQT
+565 VDIAIKLEDMPRQT

-589 KEALDHFVPLSRSG
+589 KEALDNFVPLSRSG
-603 EDLTTQYNGGQME
+603 DEITTQYNGGQME

-625 LGLCNLSDI
+625 LGLSNLSDI
-634 KFAIE
+634 KFAIQ

-644 RGIEVSFEKNTYD
+644 RGIDVSFENNTYD

-677 SGGFQKFMRELKPT
+677 SGGFQKFMKDLKPT

-708 DTIPDFVHNKHHPED
+708 DTIPDFVHNKHNPED
-723 ITYVD
+723 VTYVD

-752 QVLAGYTLARAD
+752 QVLAGYTLSRAD

-774 LKDLQKERDV
+774 LKDLQKEREV

-797 VDGCVKNGVSADV
+797 VDGCVKNGVPAEV

-841 AYLKYYYEPEFLTA
+841 AYMKYYYEPEFLTA

-861 TKSDDLKKYLAYV
+861 SKSDDLKKYLAYA
-874 KSEGLEL
+874 KSEGIAILS
-881 LPPDVNASKTLF
+881 PDINESKTLF
-893 SVKGETIRFGLS
+893 SVKGDTIRFGLS
-905 AIKGIGGAICDQ
+905 AIKGIGGTICDM
-917 IIKEREQNGEFKS
+917 IIKCRERDGKFTS
-930 LENFLSRTVEFGINK
+930 LENFLSRTVEFGLNK
-945 RLIEGFIYAGAFDCF
+945 RLIEGFIFSGAFDCF
-960 GKTRSQLIS
+960 GKTRSQLIA

-977 AAKDAKSKLAGQFS
+977 AAKDAKSKVSGQFS
-991 MFGDIMSGDDAI
+991 MFGDLMGEDEAI
-1003 KIDYPNVKEYDTM
+1003 KIVYPDLKEYDHM

-1030 SGNPLDDYLSEMAK
+1030 SGNPLDEYMHIIKE

-1052 QAEDAEDDSVDDDM
+1052 QEQDVEGETVDESDHHE
-1066 GNSDFVS
+1066 DFVS
-1073 DIKDGMNVEC
+1073 DLKDGMMVDC
-1083 GGIISNVHKIMTKQ
+1083 GGVIAEVKRIMTKVG
-1097 TNKPMAIITVED
+1097 NKPMAILVVED
-1109 IYGEFDCMIFNKL
+1109 IYGEFDCMMFNKT
-1122 YEVIQGSLENDRIAH
+1122 YEKFAETLSEDRIVH
-1137 IHGRISIRVGEKPII
+1137 ITGRVSIRVGDKPII
-1152 LVENIEFLDEKPSA
+1152 LVENLEYLDEKK
-1166 TAVQTNQTKQPQ
+1166 TEEV
-1178 VVGEASEKQ
+1178 
-1187 QKPQTL
+1187 QKPQDKAVFGETKQVETVKKV
-1193 YLKYDLTD
+1193 YLKFDITD
-1201 AELVQSVGEIL
+1201 AKLVETLGEIL
-1212 ESYPGETPVFVQFQ
+1212 SCYSGASPVFVQYN
-1226 KKLYNLKI
+1226 KKLYNLGFS
-1234 CVEPSNSLQA
+1234 VEPTTSLVA
-1244 ELITLLGAENI
+1244 EVSSIIGEANI
-1255 KLI
+1255 KII